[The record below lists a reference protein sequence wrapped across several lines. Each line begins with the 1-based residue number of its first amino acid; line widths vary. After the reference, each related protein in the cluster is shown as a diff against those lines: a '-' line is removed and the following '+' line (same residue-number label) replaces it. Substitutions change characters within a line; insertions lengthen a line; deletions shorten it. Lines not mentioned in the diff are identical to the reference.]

1 MNTAGAI
8 DYLEDKVRA
17 YEARISELQAKR
29 DALDAAIRETQAL
42 LNSAQVLLKDE
53 LQAATKGS
61 TPAGATLPL
70 AARLANLSLTESIF
84 EIVNS
89 SPGPIHADEVL
100 RKLREAAK
108 SPKGKVPKG
117 SVVSI
122 LHRGVSQGMYDKV
135 GPNLFAAIRE
145 RRQGTSAIG
154 GSSGEG
160 AGDDEFRQGP

>member
-1 MNTAGAI
+1 MNTRDAI
-8 DYLEDKVRA
+8 DYLEDKVRS
-17 YEARISELQAKR
+17 YEARVSELQAKR
-29 DALDAAIRETQAL
+29 DALDVAIRETQAL

-53 LQAATKGS
+53 LQAATRPS
-61 TPAGATLPL
+61 TATGAPLPL
-70 AARLANLSLTESIF
+70 AARLANLNLTESIF

-108 SPKGKVPKG
+108 SPKGKIPKG
-117 SVVSI
+117 TVVSI

-145 RRQGTSAIG
+145 RKQATS
-154 GSSGEG
+154 ST
-160 AGDDEFRQGP
+160 